1 MSVTH
6 LNAAVKDI
14 FEALSS
20 EGIII
25 VYNAK
30 GRSKSAYA
38 FFNSIAMAGNVLIKY
53 HGKNPNC
60 FDSEDDTNTS
70 LHIHIHLHECV
81 F

>member
-14 FEALSS
+14 FEALSP

-38 FFNSIAMAGNVLIKY
+38 FFGSFAMTGNILIKY
-53 HGKNPNC
+53 HGTNPNC
-60 FDSEDDTNTS
+60 YDSEDDTNTS
-70 LHIHIHLHECV
+70 SDIHTYIYL